1 MYIIGKSKLGEHSTK
16 RFRKNSSRGKFCL
29 YSIHFFYALYE
40 NASQLSMLRPL
51 IYSDDAYNS
60 LYQLIE
66 DVRFPTIA
74 TAIISIIT

>member
-1 MYIIGKSKLGEHSTK
+1 MLLNYLCYV
-16 RFRKNSSRGKFCL
+16 RCL
-29 YSIHFFYALYE
+29 
-40 NASQLSMLRPL
+40 
-51 IYSDDAYNS
+51 YSDDAYNS